1 MSSEKGFGMGRAD
14 TYQLLVDSIAAEMV
28 KLSQYEARQL
38 AFDITVLINSAMI
51 NAVPSSKESSSAE
64 RLMPAAVRNVSSL
77 TAGWDAYRIT
87 HEHGTVVAQE
97 SSQTRVVCTLPSSLR
112 NQQSIRKLGTES
124 GIWAGSLMKSI
135 YDLINQAEREL
146 VIVAPYWSILGVD
159 SLLRHVTR
167 DSMRG
172 VQITL
177 MTPPRSKL
185 DNSDIDGVIKMRDA
199 LIGKEAM
206 VRILSP
212 KIEDGRVALLH
223 AKTVVMDDSEAY
235 LGSANY
241 SVSGVEQGFELGV
254 HLQGAGARC
263 IKMWT
268 ETLSEHFEKWT

>member
-38 AFDITVLINSAMI
+38 AFDITSLINSAMI
-51 NAVPSSKESSSAE
+51 NEVPSSKESGRAE

-77 TAGWDAYRIT
+77 TAGWDAYRVT
-87 HEHGTVVAQE
+87 HEPGTVSIQDL
-97 SSQTRVVCTLPSSLR
+97 SQTRVVCTLPSSLR

-135 YDLINQAEREL
+135 YDLINRAEREL
-146 VIVAPYWSILGVD
+146 VIVAPYWSIHGVD

-167 DSMRG
+167 DSMSG

-177 MTPPRSKL
+177 MTPPRCKL
-185 DNSDIDGVIKMRDA
+185 DSSDIDGVIKMRDT
-199 LIGKEAM
+199 LISKKAT
-206 VRILSP
+206 VRIYSP

-223 AKTVVMDDSEAY
+223 AKTVVMDESEAY

-241 SVSGVEQGFELGV
+241 SASGVEQGFELGV
-254 HLQGAGARC
+254 RLHGAGARG
-263 IKMWT
+263 IKMWA
-268 ETLSEHFEKWT
+268 ETLCEHFEKWE